1 MSVLDTHAWLWW
13 VDEDPRLS
21 DDARAAIE
29 GSAELLVSAISVWEL
44 ATLER
49 LGRLRLIPDSRL
61 WVRRALARSNL
72 VSTPVTP
79 EIGMLAGSLPVPF
92 PGDPADRIIYATA
105 VARDLRLV
113 TGDRRIA
120 RHDPERVVW

>member
-1 MSVLDTHAWLWW
+1 VSVLDTHAWLWW

-49 LGRLRLIPDSRL
+49 LGRLKLIPDSRL
-61 WVRRALARSNL
+61 WVRRALARSGL

-92 PGDPADRIIYATA
+92 PGDAADRIIYATA

>member
-21 DDARAAIE
+21 KNARAAID
-29 GSAELLVSAISVWEL
+29 GSEELVVSAISVWEL

-49 LGRLRLIPDSRL
+49 LGRLKLIPDSRL
-61 WVRRALARSNL
+61 WVRRALVQPRV
-72 VSTPVTP
+72 VSAPVTP
-79 EIGMLAGSLPVPF
+79 EVGILAGSLPVPF
-92 PGDPADRIIYATA
+92 PGDPTDRIIYATA
-105 VARDLRLV
+105 VARDVPLV

-120 RHDPERVVW
+120 RHDPQRVVW

>member
-1 MSVLDTHAWLWW
+1 MSVLDTHAWVWW

-29 GSAELLVSAISVWEL
+29 DSDELLVSAVSVWEL

-49 LGRLRLIPDSRL
+49 LGRLRLIPDTRL
-61 WVRRALARSNL
+61 WIRRALAQSGL

-79 EIGMLAGSLPVPF
+79 EIGMVAGSLPGPF

-105 VARDLRLV
+105 VARDVRLV

-120 RHDPERVVW
+120 RHDPGRVVW